1 MKKNSDKKI
10 EEVLTR
16 AVETIFPAKDG
27 LKKMLKEKKIRLY
40 LGVDPT
46 SPRLHLGHT
55 VPLRKLKEFQEL
67 GHEAIL
73 LFGTFT
79 AQIGD
84 PSDREEARKPLT
96 LNQVKENMAT
106 YKKQASKIIDFSKI
120 KIKYNGD
127 WLSKLNLEDVIK
139 LASNFTVSRLLE
151 RDMFQKRL
159 KEGKEVWVS
168 EFLYPLLQGY
178 DSVAMNV
185 DLEIGATDQTFNIL
199 VGRKLQEV
207 YNKKEKFVLTTPML
221 IGLDGRKMSKTYN
234 NTVNL
239 TDSPIE
245 MYGKIMSLRDELIIH
260 YFQLVTSLPLEEIRK
275 IEDNLKRKK
284 INPRDAKSRLA
295 REITTLFHGKKEAL
309 FAEKEFNKV
318 FRDNETPFEIP
329 EIRIKKGNVNIL
341 DLLVKTKMVS
351 SKSEAKRLIL
361 QKGIRI
367 NKAIQDDWR
376 KIIKPKGG
384 EIIQAGKR
392 KFVKLLK
399 S

>member
-1 MKKNSDKKI
+1 MKKNLDKKI
-10 EEVLTR
+10 EEVLTK
-16 AVETIFPAKDG
+16 AVETTFPTKDS
-27 LKKMLKEKKIRLY
+27 LKKTLKEKKIRLY

-84 PSDREEARKPLT
+84 PSGREEARKPLT

-106 YKKQASKIIDFSKI
+106 YKKQASKIIDFSKV

-127 WLSKLNLEDVIK
+127 WLSKLNFEDVIK

-159 KEGKEVWVS
+159 KKMKEVWVS

-185 DLEIGATDQTFNIL
+185 DLEIGATDQTFNML

-221 IGLDGRKMSKTYN
+221 IGLDGKKMSKTYN

-245 MYGKIMSLRDELIIH
+245 MYGKIMSLKDELIIH
-260 YFQLVTSLPLEEIRK
+260 YFQLVTSLPLEEIKK
-275 IEDNLKRKK
+275 IEDNLKKKK
-284 INPRDAKSRLA
+284 INPRDAKARLA
-295 REITTLFHGKKEAL
+295 LEITAIFYGRERAL
-309 FAEKEFNKV
+309 FTEKEFIKV
-318 FRDNETPFEIP
+318 FREDKLPLEMP
-329 EIRIKKGNVNIL
+329 EMKIKKRNIGIL
-341 DLLVKTKMVS
+341 ELLVKTRLVS
-351 SKSEAKRLIL
+351 SKSEAKRLVF
-361 QKGIRI
+361 QKGIKI
-367 NKAIQDDWR
+367 NGIIQNDWR
-376 KIIKPKGG
+376 KIIKLKGG
-384 EIIQAGKR
+384 EVIQVGKR
-392 KFVKLLK
+392 KFIRLL
-399 S
+399 

>member
-1 MKKNSDKKI
+1 MKKNLDKKI
-10 EEVLTR
+10 EEILTK
-16 AVETIFPAKDG
+16 AVETIFPTKEA
-27 LKKMLKEKKIRLY
+27 LKNKLKEKKIRLY

-96 LNQVKENMAT
+96 LKQVRENMAT
-106 YKKQASKIIDFSKI
+106 YKRQASKIIDFSKVR
-120 KIKYNGD
+120 IKYNGD

-151 RDMFQKRL
+151 RNMFQKRL

-185 DLEIGATDQTFNIL
+185 DLEIGGTDQTFNVL
-199 VGRKLQEV
+199 VGRKLQEI

-245 MYGKIMSLRDELIIH
+245 MYGKIMSLKDGLIIH
-260 YFQLVTSLPLEEIRK
+260 YFQLVTGLSLEEIKK
-275 IEDNLKRKK
+275 IEEDLKKKK
-284 INPRDAKSRLA
+284 INPRDAKARLA
-295 REITTLFHGKKEAL
+295 REITILFHSKREAL

-318 FRDNETPFEIP
+318 FRDGGAPTEVP
-329 EIRIKKGNVNIL
+329 ELRIKKKNISIL
-341 DLLVKTKMVS
+341 DLLIETKMVYS
-351 SKSEAKRLIL
+351 RSEAKRLIL
-361 QKGIRI
+361 QKGVKI
-367 NKAIQDDWR
+367 NNIVQDDW
-376 KIIKPKGG
+376 KKELKLKKG
-384 EIIQAGKR
+384 EVVQVGKR
-392 KFVKLLK
+392 KFVRLK
-399 S
+399 